1 MKKKVLKII
10 ALVIA
15 IALIVGICWVANGLN
30 GNPISK
36 MLAKKAANEYLEE
49 NFSDTDYYIEEL
61 GFSFKFSNY
70 YAHVRSVT
78 SMDTQFTLHID
89 MLGNVYFD
97 TYDSVTGGFVTAR
110 RVEQEYRELTKQIFE
125 NPWFPYPSDIGYGT
139 LEIYPQEALDDPDV
153 NDIPDYALV
162 QQDLILDQIYDIR
175 ELGRQA
181 GHLIIYVESET
192 ISFEL
197 AAQIMLDIRAEFEKA
212 NIPFRAIDFVLQ
224 LPLPEEGPRPD
235 EEVRVKD
242 FRYEDIY
249 QENLIDRIMAAHE
262 ELETYYAEQ
271 DAKYK

>member
-15 IALIVGICWVANGLN
+15 IALIVGIAWVANGLN

-110 RVEQEYRELTKQIFE
+110 RVEQEYRELTNQIFE
-125 NPWFPYPSDIGYGT
+125 SPSFPYPSDIGYGT

-212 NIPFRAIDFVLQ
+212 NIPFRAMDFVLQ

-249 QENLIDRIMAAHE
+249 QENLIDRIKAAHE

>member
-10 ALVIA
+10 AFIIA
-15 IALIVGICWVANGLN
+15 IALILGICWVANGLN

-36 MLAKKAANEYLEE
+36 MLAKKAANEYLEA
-49 NFSDTDYYIEEL
+49 NFPDTDYYIEEL

-110 RVEQEYRELTKQIFE
+110 RVEQEYRELTNQIFE
-125 NPWFPYPSDIGYGT
+125 NPSFPYPSDIGYGT
-139 LEIYPQEALDDPDV
+139 LEIYPQEALDDPNV

-175 ELGRQA
+175 ELGSQA
-181 GHLIIYVESET
+181 GHLIIYVESDT

-197 AAQIMLDIRAEFEKA
+197 AAQIMLGIRAEFEKA
-212 NIPFRAIDFVLQ
+212 NIPFRTIDFVLQ

-249 QENLIDRIMAAHE
+249 QENLIDRIKAAHE
-262 ELETYYAEQ
+262 ELDAYYAEQ

>member
-10 ALVIA
+10 ALIIA

-70 YAHVRSVT
+70 YAHVHSVT

-110 RVEQEYRELTKQIFE
+110 RVEQEYRELTNQIFE
-125 NPWFPYPSDIGYGT
+125 NPSFPYPSDIGYGT

-212 NIPFRAIDFVLQ
+212 NIPFRAMDFVMQ

-249 QENLIDRIMAAHE
+249 QENLIDRIKAAHE

>member
-10 ALVIA
+10 AFVIA
-15 IALIVGICWVANGLN
+15 IALILGICWVANGLN

-36 MLAKKAANEYLEE
+36 MLAKKAANEYLEA
-49 NFSDTDYYIEEL
+49 NFPDTDYYIEEL

-110 RVEQEYRELTKQIFE
+110 RVEQEYRELTNQIFE
-125 NPWFPYPSDIGYGT
+125 NPSFPYPSDIGYGT

-162 QQDLILDQIYDIR
+162 QQDLVLDQIYDIR

-212 NIPFRAIDFVLQ
+212 NIPFRAMDFVLQ

-249 QENLIDRIMAAHE
+249 QENLIDRIKAAHE

>member
-10 ALVIA
+10 AFIIA
-15 IALIVGICWVANGLN
+15 IALILGICWVANGLN

-36 MLAKKAANEYLEE
+36 MLAKKAANEYLEA
-49 NFSDTDYYIEEL
+49 NFPDTDYYIEEL

-110 RVEQEYRELTKQIFE
+110 RVEQEYRELTNQIFE
-125 NPWFPYPSDIGYGT
+125 NLSFPYPSDIGYGT
-139 LEIYPQEALDDPDV
+139 LEIYPQEALDDPNV
-153 NDIPDYALV
+153 NDIPNYALV
-162 QQDLILDQIYDIR
+162 QQDLVLDQIYDIR

-181 GHLIIYVESET
+181 GHLIIYVESDT

-197 AAQIMLDIRAEFEKA
+197 AAQIMLGIRAEFDKA
-212 NIPFRAIDFVLQ
+212 NIPFRTMDFVLQ
-224 LPLPEEGPRPD
+224 LPLPEEGPRPN

-249 QENLIDRIMAAHE
+249 QENLIDRIKAAHE
-262 ELETYYAEQ
+262 ELDAYYAEQ

>member
-110 RVEQEYRELTKQIFE
+110 RVEQEYRELTNQIFE
-125 NPWFPYPSDIGYGT
+125 SPSFPYPSDIGYGT
-139 LEIYPQEALDDPDV
+139 LEIYPQEALDDPNV
-153 NDIPDYALV
+153 NDIPNYALV
-162 QQDLILDQIYDIR
+162 QQDLVLDQIYDIR

-212 NIPFRAIDFVLQ
+212 NIPFRAMDFVLQ

-249 QENLIDRIMAAHE
+249 QENLIDRIKAAHE

>member
-10 ALVIA
+10 AFVIA
-15 IALIVGICWVANGLN
+15 IALILGICWVANGLN

-36 MLAKKAANEYLEE
+36 MLAKKGANEYLEA
-49 NFSDTDYYIEEL
+49 NFPDTDYYIEEL

-78 SMDTQFTLHID
+78 SIDTQFTLHID

-110 RVEQEYRELTKQIFE
+110 RVEQEYRELTNQIFE
-125 NPWFPYPSDIGYGT
+125 NPSFPYPSDIGYGT
-139 LEIYPQEALDDPDV
+139 LEIYPREALDDPNV
-153 NDIPDYALV
+153 NGIPDYALV

-181 GHLIIYVESET
+181 GHLIIYVESDT
-192 ISFEL
+192 ISFEK
-197 AAQIMLDIRAEFEKA
+197 AAQIMLGIRAEFDKA
-212 NIPFRAIDFVLQ
+212 NIPFRTMDFVLQ

-249 QENLIDRIMAAHE
+249 QENLIDRIKAAHE
-262 ELETYYAEQ
+262 ELDAYYAEQ

>member
-10 ALVIA
+10 ALIIA

-78 SMDTQFTLHID
+78 SIDTQFTLHID

-97 TYDSVTGGFVTAR
+97 TYESVTGGFVTAR
-110 RVEQEYRELTKQIFE
+110 RVEQEYRELTNQIFE
-125 NPWFPYPSDIGYGT
+125 NPSFPYPSDIGYGT

-212 NIPFRAIDFVLQ
+212 NIPFRAMDFVMQ

-249 QENLIDRIMAAHE
+249 QENLIDRIKAAHE

>member
-10 ALVIA
+10 ALIIA

-97 TYDSVTGGFVTAR
+97 TYDSVIGGFVTAR
-110 RVEQEYRELTKQIFE
+110 RVEQEYRELTNQIFE
-125 NPWFPYPSDIGYGT
+125 NPSFPYPSDIGYGT
-139 LEIYPQEALDDPDV
+139 LEIYPQEALDDPQV

-162 QQDLILDQIYDIR
+162 QQDLVLDQIYDIR

-197 AAQIMLDIRAEFEKA
+197 AAQIMVGIRAEFEKA
-212 NIPFRAIDFVLQ
+212 NIPFRAMDFVLQ

-249 QENLIDRIMAAHE
+249 QENLIDRIKAAHE